1 MTTAYEESRKEIVA
15 LLAGISEATDEILR
29 LLNVMK
35 ATIWES
41 WRNTMED
48 KDTNA

>member
-1 MTTAYEESRKEIVA
+1 MSTAYEESRQEIVA

-35 ATIWES
+35 ATVMQPN
-41 WRNTMED
+41 NTMED

>member
-1 MTTAYEESRKEIVA
+1 MATVYEESRKEIGA

-35 ATIWES
+35 ATVMHTNS
-41 WRNTMED
+41 TMED
-48 KDTNA
+48 QDPYAR